1 MQKIKLYDI
10 SKAPRAIVETW
21 HAASLLLLL
30 SALSCT
36 QQDTLLQES
45 PQAVRFTTE
54 IVDNAAT
61 RATES
66 QWTAGDAIGIRMTDV
81 SGNIVDGYANV
92 PYIADVNGNF
102 TPAEGDMYY
111 PNSGVQVGFTA
122 YYPYNATL
130 QNGRFAVN
138 LANQSNPEAIDLL
151 HATTT
156 AQYGKFSTGG
166 VTLPFRHMM
175 SKLVLKTQA
184 GAGFT
189 AADLTGM
196 QVAIK
201 RLNSHAIFNT
211 ATGEL
216 TDAVAAG
223 IIIPHTVSDGA
234 HYEAI
239 VAPTVL
245 AVVGQTMQVA
255 FTVGGKE
262 YVWDAPQMAF
272 VSGQAHEW
280 MVTISRTGITVAE
293 GNIAPWVISTVI
305 DDDTRTVYKIGD
317 CYPDPANPATAIGVV
332 FSVSNNGKSGKIV
345 SLDEGHDL
353 QWSSESGNFG
363 ATSDDNGQVN
373 TNDIKTY
380 KQNNPI
386 SIVTFPAFEW
396 CTAKGTRW
404 YLPAKDELLAL
415 YSQKVAV
422 NTALAGISGAM
433 ELNNL
438 LYWSSS
444 ASEYVSHN
452 NLAWLI
458 SFSNGKPEYDYK
470 LGKFNVRAVSAF

>member
-1 MQKIKLYDI
+1 MRKIKLYAI
-10 SKAPRAIVETW
+10 SQAPRAIVETW

-216 TDAVAAG
+216 TDAVVAG

-239 VAPTVL
+239 VLPAVV

-255 FTVGGKE
+255 FSVGGKE

-293 GNIAPWVISTVI
+293 GNIAPWVTPAVI
-305 DDDTRTVYKIGD
+305 EGKTSRIGD
-317 CYPDPANPATAIGVV
+317 YYPDPANPATAIGVV
-332 FSVSNNGKSGKIV
+332 FSVSSDGKSGKIV
-345 SLDEGHDL
+345 GLDEAVKNWGDAQAWATSQTAGGRTWQCPDIEELKALYHQKETVNAAL
-353 QWSSESGNFG
+353 RRVSG
-363 ATSDDNGQVN
+363 ATPLGDF
-373 TNDIKTY
+373 K
-380 KQNNPI
+380 
-386 SIVTFPAFEW
+386 
-396 CTAKGTRW
+396 
-404 YLPAKDELLAL
+404 
-415 YSQKVAV
+415 
-422 NTALAGISGAM
+422 
-433 ELNNL
+433 
-438 LYWSSS
+438 YWSSQLDNGS
-444 ASEYVSHN
+444 FYRAWFV
-452 NLAWLI
+452 NLRNELMDTP
-458 SFSNGKPEYDYK
+458 STVN
-470 LGKFNVRAVSAF
+470 KFQVRAVSAF

>member
-1 MQKIKLYDI
+1 MQKIKLYYI
-10 SKAPRAIVETW
+10 IQAPRAMVTTR

-216 TDAVAAG
+216 TDAVVAG

-239 VAPTVL
+239 VLPAVV

-255 FTVGGKE
+255 FSVGGKE

-293 GNIAPWVISTVI
+293 GNIAPWVTPAVI
-305 DDDTRTVYKIGD
+305 EGKTSRIGD
-317 CYPDPANPATAIGVV
+317 YYPDPANPATAIGVV
-332 FSVSNNGKSGKIV
+332 FSVSSDGKSGKIV
-345 SLDEGHDL
+345 GLDEAVKNWGDAQAWATSQTAGGRTWQCPDIEELKALYHQKETVNAAL
-353 QWSSESGNFG
+353 RRVSG
-363 ATSDDNGQVN
+363 ATPLGDF
-373 TNDIKTY
+373 K
-380 KQNNPI
+380 
-386 SIVTFPAFEW
+386 
-396 CTAKGTRW
+396 
-404 YLPAKDELLAL
+404 
-415 YSQKVAV
+415 
-422 NTALAGISGAM
+422 
-433 ELNNL
+433 
-438 LYWSSS
+438 YWSSQLDNGS
-444 ASEYVSHN
+444 FYRAWFV
-452 NLAWLI
+452 NL
-458 SFSNGKPEYDYK
+458 SNELMDTPSTVN
-470 LGKFNVRAVSAF
+470 KFQVRAVSAF